1 MVQLSEI
8 LESRH
13 ILDSYEKSKTVYQS
27 LRFDIPFLVS
37 GGHPLRLNL
46 DEQSAQSFRRGVF
59 HSRGRVLKFKFSR
72 KEVRRVYNPG
82 TLF

>member
-1 MVQLSEI
+1 MVQLSVI

-46 DEQSAQSFRRGVF
+46 DEQSAQSF
-59 HSRGRVLKFKFSR
+59 
-72 KEVRRVYNPG
+72 
-82 TLF
+82 

>member
-1 MVQLSEI
+1 MVQLSVI
-8 LESRH
+8 LESRF

-27 LRFDIPFLVS
+27 FRFDLPFLVS

-46 DEQSAQSFRRGVF
+46 DEQPAQSFRRG
-59 HSRGRVLKFKFSR
+59 GRVLKFKFSR
-72 KEVRRVYNPG
+72 KEVRWVYNPG